1 MVVSASVANIGSY
14 ISNYLTALYF
24 LGNAP
29 GYSPNAY
36 SSTPSSMKTYVVQ
49 GSRGWDGIP
58 SSRDMPETWIGR
70 AITYWTPNRFNAI
83 FDSNG
88 GSFPNQ
94 ALTYACEQIT
104 DTSYAIPPFEPTRI
118 GYAFAGWWT
127 DRTDGAQIKATTR
140 VNETRETTFYAHW
153 KLMYMPVTVRFNAN
167 GGVVVP
173 DEVEYFAGLTYG
185 DFPVPTKEHYQFVG
199 WFTAPDGGN
208 VVAVSDEVPS
218 AGAELYAH
226 WTPET
231 YHIRYNANGGYG
243 TMADQSFKYGD
254 NIVLR
259 ANTFSKANSNFIG
272 WGVEPE
278 GPVVYPDKK
287 QISTLGA
294 VQGGVINLYAQ
305 WSAAKY
311 AVRYDSNGGV
321 GAMDSDTFTVDVG
334 QPLSRNLFTRQG
346 YIFIGWSKSA
356 DAAAAEYGDC
366 EVVKN
371 LTGNANAAVSLFAVW
386 ARNTS
391 NVSISCEGDSP
402 WHPAKFARNGEVV
415 WQSGVIGDGETT
427 VAQSR
432 VAGRGTI
439 SFDWRASC
447 EESFRGMRL
456 DYLVLIVDGTEV
468 GFVNGNTDWDT
479 VSCTIDSTG
488 EHVVEWRYVK
498 DSAGSEYD
506 DCGRLASVAW
516 KPDMNTIDAFLNA
529 SNLTFSTSEDVG
541 WFGQSVVS
549 HDGVAAMRS
558 GAISDG
564 GMTRL
569 ECMVSGPGEV
579 SFWWKASCETPFR
592 GVPLDFVEFSV
603 DGVQKEWIAG
613 ETDWTNAIVTVE
625 GSGSHVLAW
634 TYQKDDWDGTS
645 DGEDCA
651 WLDEVSW
658 TSVAGADV
666 AVDVGDGK
674 TLMVSS
680 GWLLEKTTRAATDVA
695 ANGRKVWE
703 CYVLGLDPE
712 DPTNDFK
719 IVSFQMGTDGLP
731 DLAKIAF
738 DPSKTQWNSKGAQ
751 PVLKGRSALDGGGD
765 WQLVTDENKA
775 QMRFFK
781 VEVELP

>member
-1 MVVSASVANIGSY
+1 MVVSASVADIGSY

-88 GSFPNQ
+88 GSFPNE

-127 DRTDGAQIKATTR
+127 DRTDGAQIKATTC

-153 KLMYMPVTVRFNAN
+153 KLMYAPVTVRFNAN

-173 DEVEYFAGLTYG
+173 DEAEYFAGLTYG
-185 DFPVPTKEHYQFVG
+185 DFPVPTKEHYQFAG
-199 WFTAPDGGN
+199 WFTTPDGGN
-208 VVAVSDEVPS
+208 VVAVSDEVPA

-226 WTPET
+226 WMPET
-231 YHIRYNANGGYG
+231 YYIRYNSNGGNG
-243 TMADQSFKYGD
+243 TMADQSFQYGD

-272 WGVEPE
+272 WGVDPE

-321 GAMDSDTFTVDVG
+321 GTMDSDTFTVDVG
-334 QPLSRNLFTRQG
+334 QPLSPNLFTRQG

-356 DAAAAEYGDC
+356 DATAAEYEDC

-371 LTGNANAAVSLFAVW
+371 LTGNTNAAVALFAVW

-391 NVSISCEGDSP
+391 NVSISCEGDAP
-402 WHPAKFARNGEVV
+402 WHPAKFTRNGEVV

-427 VAQSR
+427 VAQSLI
-432 VAGRGTI
+432 AGRGTL
-439 SFDWRASC
+439 SFDWSASC

-456 DYLVLIVDGTEV
+456 LCLLLM
-468 GFVNGNTDWDT
+468 
-479 VSCTIDSTG
+479 
-488 EHVVEWRYVK
+488 
-498 DSAGSEYD
+498 AL
-506 DCGRLASVAW
+506 RLALSMAIRTG
-516 KPDMNTIDAFLNA
+516 MRCHAQLILMGSMSLN
-529 SNLTFSTSEDVG
+529 
-541 WFGQSVVS
+541 
-549 HDGVAAMRS
+549 
-558 GAISDG
+558 G
-564 GMTRL
+564 GM
-569 ECMVSGPGEV
+569 
-579 SFWWKASCETPFR
+579 
-592 GVPLDFVEFSV
+592 
-603 DGVQKEWIAG
+603 
-613 ETDWTNAIVTVE
+613 
-625 GSGSHVLAW
+625 
-634 TYQKDDWDGTS
+634 
-645 DGEDCA
+645 
-651 WLDEVSW
+651 
-658 TSVAGADV
+658 
-666 AVDVGDGK
+666 
-674 TLMVSS
+674 
-680 GWLLEKTTRAATDVA
+680 
-695 ANGRKVWE
+695 
-703 CYVLGLDPE
+703 
-712 DPTNDFK
+712 
-719 IVSFQMGTDGLP
+719 
-731 DLAKIAF
+731 
-738 DPSKTQWNSKGAQ
+738 
-751 PVLKGRSALDGGGD
+751 
-765 WQLVTDENKA
+765 
-775 QMRFFK
+775 
-781 VEVELP
+781 